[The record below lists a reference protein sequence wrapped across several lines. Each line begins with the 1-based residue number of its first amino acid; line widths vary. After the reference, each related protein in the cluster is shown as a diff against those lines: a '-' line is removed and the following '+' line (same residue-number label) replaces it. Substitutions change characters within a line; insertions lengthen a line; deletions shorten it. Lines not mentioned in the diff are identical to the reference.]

1 MNWELKGREVKHTK
15 DLPEGTIGFVYI
27 IHLSN
32 GKKYIGRKSLYSFTK
47 RNFGKKEIAAMA
59 DKRLK
64 TYEIVKKESKWQ
76 SYVGS
81 NSFLKDELK
90 EEIVTVEK
98 KEIIKVAFTNKQLT
112 YLETQALFCYGV
124 IESDEYYNDNI
135 LGKFY
140 RKDLLN
146 DEEDIS

>member
-1 MNWELKGREVKHTK
+1 MNWEMKGREIKHVK
-15 DLPEGTIGFVYI
+15 DLPEGALGFVYI

-47 RNFGKKEIAAMA
+47 RNFGKKELALIT
-59 DKRLK
+59 DKRKK

-76 SYVGS
+76 SYLGS
-81 NSFLKDELK
+81 NSFLKNDLGEGS
-90 EEIVTVEK
+90 VEVVK
-98 KEIIKVAFTNKQLT
+98 KEIIKIAFTEKQLT

-124 IESDEYYNDNI
+124 IESEDFYNDNI

-140 RKDLLN
+140 RRDLDN
-146 DEEDIS
+146 G

>member
-1 MNWELKGREVKHTK
+1 MNWTLKGREVKHVK
-15 DLPEGTIGFVYI
+15 DLPDEAVGFVYI

-47 RNFGKKEIAAMA
+47 RNFGKKEIAAMT

-64 TYEIVKKESKWQ
+64 TYEIIKKESKWQ

-81 NSFLKDELK
+81 NSILKDELK
-90 EEIVTVEK
+90 DETVFVES

-124 IESDEYYNDNI
+124 IESDEFYNDNI

-140 RKDLLN
+140 RRDLE

>member
-1 MNWELKGREVKHTK
+1 MNWTLKGREVKHVK
-15 DLPEGTIGFVYI
+15 DLPDEAVGFVYI

-47 RNFGKKEIAAMA
+47 RNFGKKEIAAMT

-64 TYEIVKKESKWQ
+64 TYEIIKKESKWQ

-81 NSFLKDELK
+81 NPILKDELK
-90 EEIVTVEK
+90 DETVFVES

-124 IESDEYYNDNI
+124 IESDEFYNDNI

-140 RKDLLN
+140 RRDLE